1 MFTGLIEETG
11 KVFSLEKRTDGSRLT
26 IEANVVV
33 EDAKIG
39 DSIAVNGVCLTVV
52 NIKNKFLSFDVSP
65 ETLKR
70 TNLET
75 LKTGELVNLE
85 RALRPSD
92 RLGGHIVQ
100 GHIDTVGKIVRF
112 SPIGEHWE
120 LNVEIPSEFSDF
132 VVEKGS
138 IAIDGISLTINQI
151 RKNII
156 SINIIPHTR
165 EVTNLKQRKAGDFV
179 NLEFDILAKYVVNLL
194 KPYKETRLKNLLENL

>member
-33 EDAKIG
+33 ENTKIG

-52 NIKNKFLSFDVSP
+52 NIENKSLSFDVSP

-75 LKTGELVNLE
+75 LKIGELVNLE

-100 GHIDTVGKIVRF
+100 GHIDTIGKIVRF

-120 LNVEIPSEFSDF
+120 LNVEIPSEFLDF

-151 RKNII
+151 KKNIL